1 MKFVKDAAP
10 VAALVCSLM
19 VVTFLAGTLTAHFQ
33 VFPYPSIRDAG
44 RTLKALVGAATT
56 SMEDL
61 VAGAEISS
69 VPISDLVASRWKVV
83 ADDAARLPVI
93 VTGGRYHYV
102 EECPGDGCLALVYNG
117 EGEVTNT
124 WPYRPDKIYESD
136 ITGGAFQHEAVLFDP
151 RMSVYP
157 VSTEP
162 YENGDLLVTFQSIGP
177 VFPFGV
183 GIARVKPDGTPRWTR
198 RDFTHHWATLGK
210 NGDALVPGLRVGDAN
225 VQVTLGPEARSVTH
239 MLECRGGRPQLDLVQ
254 VVGPDGD
261 LLDTIDLIPL
271 MLESPWAGVV
281 LETTD
286 PCDPLHLNFVD
297 QARPGAAGGLDQGD
311 LILSLRN
318 VSRFAILDG
327 ETGEIERI
335 VGGSFLQQHSV
346 QHLSGSK
353 VLIFDNRGGD
363 RDAGPSRIMEYDL
376 ATGRERQ
383 IFPTPHT
390 PEPYDSIFS
399 DVGGYLSISPDR
411 QRVMATF
418 SDAGITAEVEIS
430 SGRLLSVYEHLHDIS
445 SIPGAPEGAQK
456 YAARAKAAGV
466 SYLDR

>member
-1 MKFVKDAAP
+1 MKDAAP
-10 VAALVCSLM
+10 VAALGCSLL
-19 VVTFLAGTLTAHFQ
+19 VVAFLAGTLTAHFQ
-33 VFPYPSIRDAG
+33 VFPYPPIRDAG
-44 RTLKALVGAATT
+44 RTLKAFVGAATT
-56 SMEDL
+56 SEADL
-61 VAGAEISS
+61 AAGAEISS
-69 VPISDLVASRWKVV
+69 VPISDLGASRWKVV
-83 ADDAARLPVI
+83 ADDEARLPVI
-93 VTGGRYHYV
+93 VTGGSNQYV
-102 EECPGDGCLALVYNG
+102 EECPGNGCLALVYNG
-117 EGEVTNT
+117 EGEVADT

-151 RMSVYP
+151 RMAVYP

-162 YENGDLLVTFQSIGP
+162 YDNGDLLVTFQATGP

-183 GIARVKPDGTPRWTR
+183 GIARVKPDGMPRWTR

-210 NGDALVPGLRVGDAN
+210 NGVALAPALRVGDAN
-225 VQVTLGPEARSVTH
+225 VEVTLGPEGRSVTH
-239 MLECRGGRPQLDLVQ
+239 TLQCKGDRPQLDLVQ
-254 VVGPDGD
+254 VVGPDGE
-261 LLDTIDLIPL
+261 LLDSIDLIPL

-297 QARPGAAGGLDQGD
+297 QARAGAAGGLDEGD

-327 ETGEIERI
+327 ETGEIKRI

-346 QHLSGSK
+346 QHVSGSK

-363 RDAGPSRIMEYDL
+363 RDGGPSRIMEYDL
-376 ATGRERQ
+376 ATGGERQ
-383 IFPTPHT
+383 VFPTPDT
-390 PEPYDSIFS
+390 PEAYDPIFS

-418 SDAGITAEVEIS
+418 SDAGVTAEIEIS

-445 SIPGAPEGAQK
+445 SVQGAPEGAQEF
-456 YAARAKAAGV
+456 AARVNAAGV